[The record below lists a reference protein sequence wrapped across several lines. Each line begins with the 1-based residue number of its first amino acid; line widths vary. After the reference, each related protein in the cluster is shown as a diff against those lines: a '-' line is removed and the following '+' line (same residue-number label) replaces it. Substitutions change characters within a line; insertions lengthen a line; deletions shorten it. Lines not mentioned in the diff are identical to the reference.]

1 MAQTLPV
8 PALKY
13 EMPDMSHIVTEDDT
27 PVDNL
32 FSAKQQRLLVEPLYS
47 SWNPGRQFI
56 ADANVGVFRAV
67 KEPPVVPDMFLS
79 LDVSPGEDIWLKENR
94 SYFVWKYGKAPEAA
108 VEVVSNTEGNEKGK
122 KFGIYAR
129 IGVMY
134 YIIFDPQCV
143 IQPVPLR
150 IHELHKGGYL
160 LRKNP
165 YFPEIGLG
173 ISLWDGVFEGLHEEW
188 LRWTDLNGIPVPTGS
203 EAFGH
208 AHRQFEQERRRA
220 EQEYRRAEQERL
232 RAEQERQRS
241 ERLAEKLR
249 ALGIEPD

>member
-8 PALKY
+8 SASVY
-13 EMPDMSHIVTEDDT
+13 EMPDLSHIVTEDDT

-32 FSAKQQRLLVEPLYS
+32 FSAKQQRLLVEPLYT

-79 LDVSPGEDIWLKENR
+79 LDVRPGEDIWLKENR
-94 SYFVWKYGKAPEAA
+94 SYFVWKYGKPPEA
-108 VEVVSNTEGNEKGK
+108 VIEVVSNTEGNEKGK
-122 KFGIYAR
+122 KFGTYGR
-129 IGVMY
+129 IGVPY
-134 YIIFDPQCV
+134 YIIFDPLCL

-150 IHELHKGGYL
+150 IHGLRKGCYL
-160 LRKNP
+160 LRDNP

-173 ISLWDGVFEGLHEEW
+173 IKLWDGLFEGLYEQW

-203 EAFGH
+203 EAFGQTQ
-208 AHRQFEQERRRA
+208 RQFEQERRRA
-220 EQEYRRAEQERL
+220 EQEYRRAE
-232 RAEQERQRS
+232 
-241 ERLAEKLR
+241 RLAEKLR